1 MKRIVTGL
9 CAALLL
15 FTMVGCSDATTNVSD
30 KNETLITIG
39 NEKITKGDVYEGLLA
54 QGNITPVTEALT
66 KAIAAKAVETT
77 DEIKDSAKASM
88 DALKTNN
95 KDWDAY
101 LKTNGYTNEDELL
114 DELIVQ
120 VKESKITTSYVSE
133 LYETLVTRFE
143 PRKLQVISISEDKKD
158 KVNEAHKKA
167 KDGEDFTEIA
177 DTYGNGKY
185 VGKESVYTNAS
196 GLGADVWKTVLE
208 TAEGEVSKQA
218 AYDPENKIYYI
229 IKVVDAKTNEFK
241 DEAVSVIASVSET
254 NDEGL
259 KMNEEAFKYYL
270 NKFDYS
276 IHDVTVYSALLNS
289 SKMYEKE

>member
-39 NEKITKGDVYEGLLA
+39 NEKITKGDIYEGLLA

-120 VKESKITTSYVSE
+120 VKESKILE
-133 LYETLVTRFE
+133 
-143 PRKLQVISISEDKKD
+143 
-158 KVNEAHKKA
+158 VNIPNDDRYIIE
-167 KDGEDFTEIA
+167 
-177 DTYGNGKY
+177 N
-185 VGKESVYTNAS
+185 S
-196 GLGADVWKTVLE
+196 
-208 TAEGEVSKQA
+208 EVSI
-218 AYDPENKIYYI
+218 DDMEN
-229 IKVVDAKTNEFK
+229 V
-241 DEAVSVIASVSET
+241 
-254 NDEGL
+254 L
-259 KMNEEAFKYYL
+259 K
-270 NKFDYS
+270 
-276 IHDVTVYSALLNS
+276 
-289 SKMYEKE
+289 EKREQK